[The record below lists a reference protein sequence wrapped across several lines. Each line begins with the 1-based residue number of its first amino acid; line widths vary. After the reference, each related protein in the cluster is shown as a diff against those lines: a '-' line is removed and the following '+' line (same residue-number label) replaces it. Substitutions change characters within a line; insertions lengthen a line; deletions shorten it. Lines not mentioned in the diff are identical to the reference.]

1 MDHLLHV
8 LDHIEELLRELI
20 VAEVRG
26 AMIELKGLDVI
37 HSLVHVC
44 CELVNTFPEGEGLP
58 PFPKT
63 IREKG
68 VHLELEKEV
77 VGREGVTF
85 VTAFPYAIDE
95 ETLSIPESLPASFTP
110 TSNGFVDDKS
120 LLVVYG
126 FYFFPTFPSGPPWN
140 EGHQPRVHHETSVL
154 EVPAP
159 GTTQTLLLFK
169 LY

>member
-8 LDHIEELLRELI
+8 LDRIEELLRELI

-26 AMIELKGLDVI
+26 AMIELKGFDVI

-44 CELVNTFPEGEGLP
+44 CELVNTFPEGVGLS

-63 IREKG
+63 IRDKG

-85 VTAFPYAIDE
+85 VTAFPQAIDE
-95 ETLSIPESLPASFTP
+95 ETLSIPESLPDLLEEEESQLRSSLDSFEEFVRQGIISREVSP
-110 TSNGFVDDKS
+110 YCITSCPNRIWF
-120 LLVVYG
+120 
-126 FYFFPTFPSGPPWN
+126 
-140 EGHQPRVHHETSVL
+140 H
-154 EVPAP
+154 
-159 GTTQTLLLFK
+159 
-169 LY
+169 

>member
-8 LDHIEELLRELI
+8 LDRIEELLRELI
-20 VAEVRG
+20 LAEVRG
-26 AMIELKGLDVI
+26 ATIELKGFDVI

-44 CELVNTFPEGEGLP
+44 CELVNTLPEGVGLP

-85 VTAFPYAIDE
+85 VTASSHAIDE
-95 ETLSIPESLPASFTP
+95 ETLSIPESLPDLLEEEESQLRSSLDSFEEFVRQGIISREVSP
-110 TSNGFVDDKS
+110 YCITSPPNRIW
-120 LLVVYG
+120 
-126 FYFFPTFPSGPPWN
+126 FY
-140 EGHQPRVHHETSVL
+140 
-154 EVPAP
+154 
-159 GTTQTLLLFK
+159 
-169 LY
+169 

>member
-8 LDHIEELLRELI
+8 LDRIEELLRELI

-26 AMIELKGLDVI
+26 ATIEPKGFDVI
-37 HSLVHVC
+37 YSLVHVC
-44 CELVNTFPEGEGLP
+44 CELVNTLPEGVGLP

-85 VTAFPYAIDE
+85 IAAFPHAIDE
-95 ETLSIPESLPASFTP
+95 ETLSIPESLPDLLEEEESQLRSSLDSFEE
-110 TSNGFVDDKS
+110 FV
-120 LLVVYG
+120 
-126 FYFFPTFPSGPPWN
+126 
-140 EGHQPRVHHETSVL
+140 
-154 EVPAP
+154 
-159 GTTQTLLLFK
+159 
-169 LY
+169 

>member
-8 LDHIEELLRELI
+8 LDCIEELLRELI
-20 VAEVRG
+20 VAEVKG
-26 AMIELKGLDVI
+26 VTIELKGFDVI

-44 CELVNTFPEGEGLP
+44 CELVNTSLEGVGLP

-85 VTAFPYAIDE
+85 VTAFPNAIDE
-95 ETLSIPESLPASFTP
+95 ETLSIPESLSDLLEEEESQLRSSLDSFEE
-110 TSNGFVDDKS
+110 FV
-120 LLVVYG
+120 
-126 FYFFPTFPSGPPWN
+126 
-140 EGHQPRVHHETSVL
+140 
-154 EVPAP
+154 
-159 GTTQTLLLFK
+159 
-169 LY
+169 